1 MSASKKTL
9 VAVALTAALLGTVA
23 LAQNKGM
30 GDGMGGGMGMGMGG
44 GMDMHGGG
52 RGAMLGEMFD
62 TLDADKDGKVTFA
75 EMEAHRKAEFTAADT
90 NADGALNAEEL
101 SAHQMA
107 RMQER
112 MVERTQMMLDN
123 MDNDGNGSLSI
134 DELGEGPGQ
143 RHFARIDTDNDGAI
157 SKAEAEA
164 AMEHRGKRGH
174 GGGMG
179 NN

>member
-1 MSASKKTL
+1 MSASKKTVL
-9 VAVALTAALLGTVA
+9 VALALTGALLGTVA
-23 LAQNKGM
+23 LAQNK
-30 GDGMGGGMGMGMGG
+30 GMGGGMGMGMGG
-44 GMDMHGGG
+44 GMDMDGGD
-52 RGAMLGEMFD
+52 RGAMLGRMFD

-75 EMEAHRKAEFTAADT
+75 EMEAHRKAEFTAADA

-112 MVERTQMMLDN
+112 MAERTQSMLDN

-134 DELGEGPGQ
+134 DELGQGPGQ

-164 AMEHRGKRGH
+164 AREHRGKRGH